1 MEYPLILPRKDDRK
15 VRTRNRKPPP
25 FIRHS
30 GKLPSST
37 VKTSAGTGN
46 EGQIIN
52 PPGEDSVYFTERLY
66 FQKYPALSWWG
77 CHLTLVSSAG
87 RGCNGRTGQLSR
99 VTDKWRRFSNS
110 CSNFSVALYGEES
123 RYTPLDFRKGN
134 LHHYLVSTARQNVS
148 ACLFSRKFLAVC
160 RGRFDRR

>member
-1 MEYPLILPRKDDRK
+1 MEYTLILPRKDDRK
-15 VRTRNRKPPP
+15 VQTRNRKPPP
-25 FIRHS
+25 FIRDS

-46 EGQIIN
+46 EGQIIT
-52 PPGEDSVYFTERLY
+52 PPEEDSVYFTERLY
-66 FQKYPALSWWG
+66 FQKYPVLSWWG

-87 RGCNGRTGQLSR
+87 RGCNGRTGQLYR
-99 VTDKWRRFSNS
+99 VTDKNY
-110 CSNFSVALYGEES
+110 SVALYGEES
-123 RYTPLDFRKGN
+123 RCTPSDFRKGN
-134 LHHYLVSTARQNVS
+134 LNHYFVSTARQNVS